1 MEYAEA
7 SRNIWRK
14 QSGLEEMI
22 HVGNNEKAWRE
33 R

>member
-1 MEYAEA
+1 MQRHPEIFGEN
-7 SRNIWRK
+7 S
-14 QSGLEEMI
+14 LEEMI